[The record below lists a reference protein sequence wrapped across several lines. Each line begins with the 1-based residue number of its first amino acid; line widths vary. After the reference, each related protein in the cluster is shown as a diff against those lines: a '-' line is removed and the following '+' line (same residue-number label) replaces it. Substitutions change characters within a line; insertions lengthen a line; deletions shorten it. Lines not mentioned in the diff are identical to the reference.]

1 MSASPDTRAEGS
13 TALRDDMLMA
23 MRRMARSVAVISC
36 RHGERRYSMSVTAVD
51 SLSADPPS
59 LLICIN
65 RNASIYPP
73 LDAGADF
80 CINLLAADHRDIAVD
95 CSGRLK
101 GEERFTSGE
110 WEDDVLGVPC
120 LRDAQANLVCRQDG
134 RFDYGTHAVF
144 IGRLREVRLA
154 GEVSPLVYVDGAYST
169 SAPLGAMCSA

>member
-1 MSASPDTRAEGS
+1 MSATHPVTVPA
-13 TALRDDMLMA
+13 ALRDDMLKA

-36 RHGERRYSMSVTAVD
+36 RHGEQRYSMSVTAVD

-65 RNASIYPP
+65 RGASIYPP

-101 GEERFTSGE
+101 GEQRFTSGQ
-110 WEDDVLGVPC
+110 WDDDLLGVPC
-120 LRDAQANLVCRQDG
+120 LRDAQANLFCEQDG

-154 GEVSPLVYVDGAYST
+154 GEVSPLVYVDGAYTT
-169 SAPLGAMCSA
+169 SAPLGAMCPA

>member
-1 MSASPDTRAEGS
+1 MSATLPATVPA
-13 TALRDDMLMA
+13 ALRDDMLKA

-36 RHGERRYSMSVTAVD
+36 RHGEQRYSMSVTAVD

-65 RNASIYPP
+65 RGASIYPP

-101 GEERFTSGE
+101 GEQRFTSGQ
-110 WEDDVLGVPC
+110 WEDDLLGVPC
-120 LRDAQANLVCRQDG
+120 LRDAQANLFCEQDG

-154 GEVSPLVYVDGAYST
+154 GEVSPLVYVDGAYTT
-169 SAPLGAMCSA
+169 SAPLGAMCPA

>member
-1 MSASPDTRAEGS
+1 MSASPDTRAEAS

-65 RNASIYPP
+65 RNAS
-73 LDAGADF
+73 
-80 CINLLAADHRDIAVD
+80 LAADHRDIAVD

>member
-1 MSASPDTRAEGS
+1 MSASPDTRAEAS